1 MEGIVRA
8 VCLSKARGTEKVNVG
23 RGELQADWGLAGDA
37 HAGHWHRQV
46 SLLSADKIAD
56 FNAKGANVQPGA
68 FGENLVVEGLDFRAM
83 PVGTRLRCGQA
94 LLEITQIGKEC
105 HSHCA
110 IFHRVGDCIM
120 PREGVFAKVLES
132 GPVAV
137 GDVMR
142 VEARPQPLPFQAAV
156 ITLSDRCAAGEREDK
171 SGPAIVERLTQ
182 NGYEVIETLLLPDG
196 RPALEKELRRL
207 CDQRQPDLIL
217 TTGGTGFSPR
227 DVTPEATLAV
237 AERQAPGI
245 AEAIRA
251 ASLRITPRAMLGR
264 GVSVI
269 RGKTLIIN
277 LPGSPKACNES
288 MDVFLDQMPHALT
301 LLRGAVTDCA
311 APTSKGGT
319 APQVDA

>member
-23 RGELQADWGLAGDA
+23 HGELQADWGLAGDA

-46 SLLSADKIAD
+46 SLLSADKIAA

-142 VEARPQPLPFQAAV
+142 VEARPEPLPFQAAV

-171 SGPAIVERLTQ
+171 SGPAIVERLKQ

-319 APQVDA
+319 APQVGA

>member
-23 RGELQADWGLAGDA
+23 HGELQADWGLAGDA

-46 SLLSADKIAD
+46 SLLSADKIAA

-171 SGPAIVERLTQ
+171 SGPAIVERLKQ

-251 ASLRITPRAMLGR
+251 ASMRITPRAMLGR

-269 RGKTLIIN
+269 RGRTLIIN

-301 LLRGAVTDCA
+301 LLRGVVTDCA
-311 APTSKGGT
+311 RDAKGGT
-319 APQVDA
+319 APQVGA